1 MNTKL
6 NWEAPKVIVL
16 VNEETEAGLSV
27 GLTEGIHHGE
37 THGSVS

>member
-16 VNEETEAGLSV
+16 VNEETEAGLSA